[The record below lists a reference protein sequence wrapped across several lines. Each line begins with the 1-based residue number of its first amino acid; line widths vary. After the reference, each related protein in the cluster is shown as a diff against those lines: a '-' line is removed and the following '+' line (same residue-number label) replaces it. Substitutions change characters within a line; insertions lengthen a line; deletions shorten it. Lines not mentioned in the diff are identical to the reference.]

1 MKCQVQVSLLSNF
14 LTVCL
19 WFCYGRDKSIT
30 ESTFHSLGNQK
41 YDLTD
46 VLFAVNLL
54 LYEDTVFEILKDIYG
69 DMLKLLF
76 DVLIGNRI
84 LESS

>member
-1 MKCQVQVSLLSNF
+1 MSSTSIIAIKFSDSLSLII
-14 LTVCL
+14 L
-19 WFCYGRDKSIT
+19 WPLWERDKSIT

-41 YDLTD
+41 YDLAD

-76 DVLIGNRI
+76 DC
-84 LESS
+84 